1 MKIDAIL
8 DNGAIYTGDW
18 GRPFARTIGIHN
30 GIVVGLDEDLAGVD
44 AATYIDLDGRC
55 TVPGFNDAHMHFS
68 TMGVEMSQLDIS
80 YSVADSLDALYGLV
94 EEYAAS
100 LPADAWVIG
109 HGYDQNRIGGHPDLR
124 VLDTITGGRPA
135 YLLHNSHHMSV
146 ANSSALAAAGI
157 NAVEQIVVP
166 PGGDLGRDSD
176 GRFTGLLLERAM
188 TIVSS
193 AIWPLELETIVSG
206 IGAASVWAVRNGL
219 TSATEPG
226 LGGDVI
232 GNSAV
237 DFRAFQTAHERGLLN
252 VRMTLMPY
260 ITALHELGT
269 TDRPEGWGIDLGLRS
284 GFGDRFLRVGP
295 VKMLTDGSLIGRTA
309 ATCCEYR
316 GEPGNRGLLQWE
328 GPEIEQLI
336 VDAHVN
342 GWQVAAHAIGDRSLN
357 HVLDGVEKAQAKL
370 HRPDHR
376 HRIEH
381 AAIVSPEQV
390 ERIAKL
396 GMIPVP
402 QGKFI
407 STLGDGFL
415 EALEDDRHSYIYRMQ
430 SFLDAGVCLPGS
442 SDAPVVTGE
451 PLLGI
456 HDMVNRKTAAG
467 RVLGDSER
475 VTVSEAVRAYTYGS
489 AFAVHEGD
497 VKGILAP
504 GYLADLVIL
513 SEDIF
518 TISTDH
524 IRDLEVIATMVNGS
538 FVFDSTSQWA

>member
-1 MKIDAIL
+1 MKIDTIL
-8 DNGAIYTGDW
+8 NNGAIYTGDPN
-18 GRPFARTIGIHN
+18 RPFARSVGIHH
-30 GIVVGLDEDLAGVD
+30 GVVIGLDDDLSGVE
-44 AATYIDLDGRC
+44 AVTYADLGGRC

-68 TMGVEMSQLDIS
+68 TMGVEMSQLDVS
-80 YSVADSLDALYGLV
+80 YTAAESLDALYGLV
-94 EEYAAS
+94 EEHAAS
-100 LPADAWVIG
+100 LSADAWVIG

-135 YLLHNSHHMSV
+135 YLLHNSHHMAV
-146 ANSSALAAAGI
+146 VNSPALAAAGI
-157 NAVEQIVVP
+157 DAAEHMVVP

-206 IGAASVWAVRNGL
+206 IGAASEWAVRNGL

-237 DFRAFQTAHERGLLN
+237 DFRAFQVAHERGLLD

-260 ITALHELGT
+260 ITAFHELGGS
-269 TDRPEGWGIDLGLRS
+269 DRPEGWGIDLGLRS
-284 GFGDRFLRVGP
+284 GFGDRFLRLGP

-370 HRPDHR
+370 YRPDHR

-390 ERIAKL
+390 ERIARL
-396 GMIPVP
+396 GMVPVP

-415 EALEDDRHSYIYRMQ
+415 EALEDDQHSHIYRMQ

-442 SDAPVVTGE
+442 SDAPVVAGE
-451 PLLGI
+451 PLQGI
-456 HDMVNRKTAAG
+456 HDMVNRKTTAG
-467 RVLGDSER
+467 RVLGESER
-475 VTVSEAVRAYTYGS
+475 VTVSEAVRAYTFGS

-497 VKGILAP
+497 VKGVLAP
-504 GYLADLVIL
+504 GYLADLVVL
-513 SEDIF
+513 SDDIF
-518 TISTDH
+518 TIAAER
-524 IRDLEVIATMVNGS
+524 IGELEVIATMVNGS
-538 FVFDSTSQWA
+538 FVFDSAIQ